1 MDILIARLLYPNDV
15 TRTIIPHQNYVALLS
30 NDHIEFYSVS
40 SIPGKEL
47 RIKDEKTKR
56 HLESLGVVANGKITV
71 ISSRGGNTICVVKGI
86 RLAFNR
92 ETASKILVA

>member
-1 MDILIARLLYPNDV
+1 MPIVIAPIDTEL
-15 TRTIIPHQNYVALLS
+15 TIVKVLA
-30 NDHIEFYSVS
+30 
-40 SIPGKEL
+40 
-47 RIKDEKTKR
+47 DEKTKR

-86 RLAFNR
+86 HLAFNR

>member
-1 MDILIARLLYPNDV
+1 MPIVIAPTDTEL
-15 TRTIIPHQNYVALLS
+15 TIVKVLA
-30 NDHIEFYSVS
+30 
-40 SIPGKEL
+40 
-47 RIKDEKTKR
+47 DEKTKR

-71 ISSRGGNTICVVKGI
+71 ISSNGGNTICAVKGI

>member
-1 MDILIARLLYPNDV
+1 MPIVIAPIDTEL
-15 TRTIIPHQNYVALLS
+15 TIVKVLA
-30 NDHIEFYSVS
+30 
-40 SIPGKEL
+40 
-47 RIKDEKTKR
+47 DEKTKR

-71 ISSRGGNTICVVKGI
+71 ISSRGGSTICVVKGI

>member
-1 MDILIARLLYPNDV
+1 MPIVIAPTDTEL
-15 TRTIIPHQNYVALLS
+15 TIVKVL
-30 NDHIEFYSVS
+30 V
-40 SIPGKEL
+40 
-47 RIKDEKTKR
+47 DEKTKR

-71 ISSRGGNTICVVKGI
+71 ISSSGGNTICVVKGI